1 MKSTSRQKFL
11 DKQKARKQE
20 YINNKRKEYQVK
32 QIKEYPVN
40 KECELL
46 EFLLNTLKDQSRNN
60 VKSLLTHRLV
70 SIDGITTTQYNY
82 KLYKGDVV
90 QISKT
95 PLSAV
100 KDKRVRNNLSNIIYE
115 DDEIIVINKPSGLLA
130 IATDKEKTR
139 TAYKQL
145 TEYVQHQNI
154 HNRVFVVHRIDKD
167 TSGVLMV
174 AKNENLKNKLQDK
187 WNDLVSTRKYIAI
200 CEGIFDKKQ
209 GTIKQYL
216 KENKNNIMYN
226 SHNANDGQ
234 EATTHYKVLKE
245 STRYSLVEVFIDS
258 GRKNQIRVALN
269 DLGHPIVGDTKY
281 GNASDPLGR
290 LGLHAEILE
299 LKHPI
304 TGNELKFKAPI
315 PSEFNKLFGGK

>member
-20 YINNKRKEYQVK
+20 YIDNKRKEYQVK

-100 KDKRVRNNLSNIIYE
+100 KDK
-115 DDEIIVINKPSGLLA
+115 G
-130 IATDKEKTR
+130 
-139 TAYKQL
+139 
-145 TEYVQHQNI
+145 
-154 HNRVFVVHRIDKD
+154 
-167 TSGVLMV
+167 
-174 AKNENLKNKLQDK
+174 
-187 WNDLVSTRKYIAI
+187 
-200 CEGIFDKKQ
+200 
-209 GTIKQYL
+209 
-216 KENKNNIMYN
+216 
-226 SHNANDGQ
+226 
-234 EATTHYKVLKE
+234 
-245 STRYSLVEVFIDS
+245 
-258 GRKNQIRVALN
+258 
-269 DLGHPIVGDTKY
+269 
-281 GNASDPLGR
+281 
-290 LGLHAEILE
+290 
-299 LKHPI
+299 
-304 TGNELKFKAPI
+304 
-315 PSEFNKLFGGK
+315 

>member
-20 YINNKRKEYQVK
+20 YIDNKRKEYQVK

-115 DDEIIVINKPSGLLA
+115 DDEIIAINKPSGLLA

-154 HNRVFVVHRIDKD
+154 HNRIFVVHRIDKD

-174 AKNENLKNKLQDK
+174 VKNENLKIKLQDK

-200 CEGIFDKKQ
+200 CEGIFEKKQ
-209 GTIKQYL
+209 GTIKQ
-216 KENKNNIMYN
+216 
-226 SHNANDGQ
+226 
-234 EATTHYKVLKE
+234 
-245 STRYSLVEVFIDS
+245 
-258 GRKNQIRVALN
+258 
-269 DLGHPIVGDTKY
+269 
-281 GNASDPLGR
+281 
-290 LGLHAEILE
+290 
-299 LKHPI
+299 
-304 TGNELKFKAPI
+304 
-315 PSEFNKLFGGK
+315 